1 MRATLEQVA
10 CDGAISGRG
19 DRSVIGSYEVGD
31 RMAQEVSSHPSSFS
45 APSQRP
51 SEQGGSESPERHPA
65 PPPRPEPARDG
76 APIGSVRLD
85 RLLEVAVLT
94 PAQASLVAAGLLTS
108 ASKIGQGRR
117 SDVRISPPL
126 ITPSG
131 DVHAVPAR
139 DPSTAVAVD
148 DVLTH
153 LVATAQRLPAHPRL
167 HQVALLRRLDEVRA
181 SSHEPAAR
189 ALMLHEAMDDALGP
203 DAHTRVRRELVALVA
218 AFAELSDA
226 EIEAPI
232 PTRPRP
238 APRVTGP
245 GPRRRLG
252 RRRRRRGRRIAIA
265 VPVCL
270 LVLAGGYVALGR
282 PHLGISSDPAPS
294 TPHSAAKTPPK
305 SHHHD
310 ATHQQSAV
318 PVLAQRTSGRITGV
332 SLQRLGVCQPG
343 GLCPVQVTVN
353 LAPAA
358 VTEAVGWRVG
368 VVQACT
374 RQVTWSLPKDVT
386 AQPGWTHVYASS
398 SVQIPAD
405 HPFALVAVTNSP
417 DRAQSPPVRLATSAP
432 HC

>member
-1 MRATLEQVA
+1 
-10 CDGAISGRG
+10 
-19 DRSVIGSYEVGD
+19 
-31 RMAQEVSSHPSSFS
+31 MAQEVSSHPSSFS
-45 APSQRP
+45 LP
-51 SEQGGSESPERHPA
+51 SEQPPERGSSEPPEPHPA
-65 PPPRPEPARDG
+65 PPPRTEPARNG
-76 APIGSVRLD
+76 APTGAVRLD

-94 PAQASLVAAGLLTS
+94 PAQASLVAVGLLTT

-117 SDVRISPPL
+117 SDVRISAPR
-126 ITPSG
+126 ITPNG
-131 DVHAVPAR
+131 DVHAVPAT

-153 LVATAQRLPAHPRL
+153 LIENAQRLPAHPRL
-167 HQVALLRRLDEVRA
+167 HQVALLRRLDEVGA
-181 SSHEPAAR
+181 SFHEPAAR
-189 ALMLHEAMDDALGP
+189 ALMLGEAMDDALGP
-203 DAHTRVRRELVALVA
+203 DSDTRVRRELAALVA
-218 AFAELSDA
+218 AFAELSDT
-226 EIEAPI
+226 ELEAPI
-232 PTRPRP
+232 STRPRP
-238 APRVTGP
+238 VPRVTGP

-252 RRRRRRGRRIAIA
+252 RRKRRLGRKIAVA

-282 PHLGISSDPAPS
+282 PDLGGPSDPAPR

-305 SHHHD
+305 SHHHT
-310 ATHQQSAV
+310 THQQPAV
-318 PVLAQRTSGRITGV
+318 PVLAQRTSGSVTGV
-332 SLQRLGVCQPG
+332 SLQRMGACSPG

-358 VTEAVGWRVG
+358 VTETVGWRVG

-374 RQVTWSLPKDVT
+374 RQVTWSLPQAVT

-405 HPFALVAVTNSP
+405 HPFALVAVTSSP
-417 DRAQSPPVRLATSAP
+417 DRAQSPPVRLATPAP